1 MLALGEFFIGTRIER
16 GMVQNTD
23 MYSERYL
30 PVSKIHQ
37 SPMFTHHLSNGLLTL
52 FVTEVGSRL
61 DTMNDMTWEFTAK
74 LLTPPPPPPGPKPPP
89 HPV

>member
-1 MLALGEFFIGTRIER
+1 
-16 GMVQNTD
+16 
-23 MYSERYL
+23 
-30 PVSKIHQ
+30 
-37 SPMFTHHLSNGLLTL
+37 MFTHHLSNGLLTL